1 MSGCILR
8 VTQRVVVCWVRDLD
22 ALTIVVEEVMVVA
35 TRCDNIAGLGVYE
48 EALSGVAWYDRIQ
61 RGRKGAMGA
70 KDDGSRA
77 VRHLSS
83 YAVLCDKSLSK

>member
-35 TRCDNIAGLGVYE
+35 TRCDNIAGLGVHE
-48 EALSGVAWYDRIQ
+48 ELLSGVA
-61 RGRKGAMGA
+61 
-70 KDDGSRA
+70 
-77 VRHLSS
+77 
-83 YAVLCDKSLSK
+83 